1 MKNLQSPNFAQP
13 LIMQTI
19 IVGDIFT
26 QLFCCGPTVTQTLL
40 ETFSHNRF
48 VVANCHANVVGDIS
62 RNCFVVANCHTT
74 VVQKSRKIC
83 KVQILLSCWVVPKRY
98 KSESK
103 SQTLVQLLGGAEDVQ
118 VRIQVTNVGAI
129 AGWCRSGTSQN
140 PSHKCWC
147 NCWVVP
153 ERYKSESKS
162 QTLVQ
167 LLGGAGAV
175 QVRMPV
181 RVPKRY
187 KSESK
192 SECRS
197 GTSQN
202 ASQNVSFLQRRKV
215 MTSYYVII
223 T

>member
-1 MKNLQSPNFAQP
+1 
-13 LIMQTI
+13 MQTI

-48 VVANCHANVVGDIS
+48 VVVNCHANVVGDIS

-103 SQTLVQLLGGAEDVQ
+103 SQTLVQLLGGAEAVQ

-140 PSHKCWC
+140 A
-147 NCWVVP
+147 
-153 ERYKSESKS
+153 S
-162 QTLVQ
+162 QS
-167 LLGGAGAV
+167 AEAV
-175 QVRMPV
+175 QVRIQV

-187 KSESK
+187 KSECQ
-192 SECRS
+192 SECLVFTKKEGDDIILR
-197 GTSQN
+197 N
-202 ASQNVSFLQRRKV
+202 HYVIVSNKYIRKV
-215 MTSYYVII
+215 RAVIQ
-223 T
+223 

>member
-1 MKNLQSPNFAQP
+1 
-13 LIMQTI
+13 MQTI

-103 SQTLVQLLGGAEDVQ
+103 SQTLVQLLGGA
-118 VRIQVTNVGAI
+118 
-129 AGWCRSGTSQN
+129 
-140 PSHKCWC
+140 
-147 NCWVVP
+147 
-153 ERYKSESKS
+153 
-162 QTLVQ
+162 
-167 LLGGAGAV
+167 GAV